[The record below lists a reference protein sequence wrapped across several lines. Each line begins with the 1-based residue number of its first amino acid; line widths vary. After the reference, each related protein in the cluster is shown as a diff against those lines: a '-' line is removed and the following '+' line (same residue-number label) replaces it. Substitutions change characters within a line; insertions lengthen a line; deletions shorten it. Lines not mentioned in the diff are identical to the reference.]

1 MPGLTGSRRDPP
13 QCGMIPQS
21 PKSRL
26 VSVFFAVGIG
36 CRGCLVASPVI
47 QHFGD
52 MEYSLLR
59 SLPSLCQHFRYTAQ
73 YQIIVLGTVKFR
85 TELQAFQQF
94 TLHYQKMTDIV
105 IAKN

>member
-52 MEYSLLR
+52 MKNALLR

-73 YQIIVLGTVKFR
+73 YQIIVLGAVTFR
-85 TELQAFQQF
+85 SESQPLHQF
-94 TLHYQKMTDIV
+94 RIHDQEMADIV
-105 IAKN
+105 IT

>member
-36 CRGCLVASPVI
+36 CRGCLVTSPVI

-52 MEYSLLR
+52 MKNALLPG
-59 SLPSLCQHFRYTAQ
+59 LPVRRQHFC
-73 YQIIVLGTVKFR
+73 
-85 TELQAFQQF
+85 
-94 TLHYQKMTDIV
+94 HSP
-105 IAKN
+105 